1 MTQEQ
6 LIRCIEQQLDDL
18 SYLNE
23 DLFNEWCDRLY
34 TENDEPIV
42 ERFTL
47 KVLNQLTSLVSD
59 YDTAPIVFDW
69 RTNQRSTIRRSV
81 V

>member
-1 MTQEQ
+1 MNQDQ

-23 DLFNEWCDRLY
+23 YLFDDWCHQLY

-47 KVLNQLTSLVSD
+47 KTLNSLTSLVSSLD
-59 YDTAPIVFDW
+59 HESLHY
-69 RTNQRSTIRRSV
+69 Q
-81 V
+81 

>member
-1 MTQEQ
+1 MNQEQ

-23 DLFNEWCDRLY
+23 DLFNDWCNKLY

-42 ERFTL
+42 KRFTL
-47 KVLNQLTSLVSD
+47 KVLNQLTSLVYSCD
-59 YDTAPIVFDW
+59 A
-69 RTNQRSTIRRSV
+69 N
-81 V
+81 

>member
-1 MTQEQ
+1 MNQDQ

-23 DLFNEWCDRLY
+23 DLFNDWCDQLY

-47 KVLNQLTSLVSD
+47 KVLNQLTQQVFD
-59 YDTAPIVFDW
+59 YDTASIVFD
-69 RTNQRSTIRRSV
+69 
-81 V
+81 

>member
-1 MTQEQ
+1 MMTQEQ

-23 DLFNEWCDRLY
+23 YLFNDWCELLY

-47 KVLNQLTSLVSD
+47 KVLNQLTQQVSD
-59 YDTAPIVFDW
+59 HDTASIIFD
-69 RTNQRSTIRRSV
+69 
-81 V
+81 